1 MKGAHFPKKVSFLR
15 FTHSPSGAPPQ
26 RFDSLA
32 YLFLMFK
39 TQLAYESDLLS
50 VISDL

>member
-1 MKGAHFPKKVSFLR
+1 MKGAHFPQKCLFYASRIHLPG
-15 FTHSPSGAPPQ
+15 HLPQ

-39 TQLAYESDLLS
+39 TQLAYESDLLF
-50 VISDL
+50 VIPDL